1 MCVCACVRLHS
12 RTLPSISFT
21 TSEAVPICLRLH
33 IHCEQPLNLAPLY
46 FPLYFFVVTC
56 LGALLST
63 EGCRSFFCCVF
74 FLSPHCNQVQHTVRS
89 NRSSRQRNPPYFLHR
104 LASSHL
110 ARAIVCAPQSGP
122 LTLET
127 SGPRDPSREQCLPQ
141 YLSTCPKGGAC
152 DRFLR

>member
-1 MCVCACVRLHS
+1 MCVCVRLHS

-21 TSEAVPICLRLH
+21 TGEAVPICLRLH

-46 FPLYFFVVTC
+46 FPLYFFFCYLPRCFTFDRGVPI
-56 LGALLST
+56 L
-63 EGCRSFFCCVF
+63 FCCVF

-104 LASSHL
+104 LASSLL